1 MRVFRNLFVILP
13 SQREFSII
21 YIYTLLNMRHLHIQ
35 CLSLLAVMTCLLTAC
50 TDTKKQETKAAV
62 AVSAIVVGGDTHTG
76 SCEYVG
82 TVVERSGTSL
92 SFEVPGKVMKLMVD
106 NGDPVRKGQLLAV
119 IDPTSL
125 REAHRATLATLK
137 QAEDACKRFEPLH
150 RQGTISDIKWM
161 DLQTKLEQAQTA
173 EQLARTQLSHTQ
185 LTAPFSGVISERPA
199 EQGMNV
205 MAGQPIYHLVDIAG
219 VDVKVSVPEAEVSAI
234 RIGSKASVKVSAV
247 GGRSYM
253 AIVKEKGV
261 VANAVSHTYDVK
273 LAISGSDGKLM
284 PGMVCS
290 VWLHAGASDVK
301 DEATTSS
308 VQISV
313 PTNAVKLDADN
324 RRFVWMVVAGKAK
337 RQYVTIG
344 DFIPGGVSITDGL
357 RPGDC
362 IITDGSQ
369 KVSEGMK
376 VKVNK

>member
-1 MRVFRNLFVILP
+1 MRCFRQI
-13 SQREFSII
+13 QR
-21 YIYTLLNMRHLHIQ
+21 
-35 CLSLLAVMTCLLTAC
+35 LSLLAVMTFFLAAC
-50 TDTKKQETKAAV
+50 SDNKKQDSKAPV
-62 AVSAIVVGGDTHTG
+62 AVSAIEVGTEAHAG
-76 SCEYVG
+76 SNEYVG
-82 TVVERSGTSL
+82 TIVERLGTSL

-125 REAHRATLATLK
+125 RETHRATLATLR

-199 EQGMNV
+199 EQGMTV
-205 MAGQPIYHLVDIAG
+205 MAGQPIYHLVDIAS
-219 VDVKVSVPEAEVSAI
+219 VDVNVSVPETEVSAI
-234 RIGSKASVKVSAV
+234 QIGSKASVKVSALD
-247 GGRSYM
+247 GRSYV
-253 AIVKEKGV
+253 AVVKEKGV

-273 LAISGSDGKLM
+273 LSVSGSDGKLM

-290 VWLHAGASDVK
+290 VWLHAGSSVVNQEAAS
-301 DEATTSS
+301 SS

-324 RRFVWMVVAGKAK
+324 RRFVWTVVAGKAK

-344 DFIPGGVSITDGL
+344 DFIHGGVSILDGL
-357 RPGDC
+357 RPGDRV
-362 IITDGSQ
+362 ITDGSQ
-369 KVSEGMK
+369 KVSEGMR
-376 VKVNK
+376 VKVNR